1 MELKRKISL
10 KPVVAFRRSEQN
22 PYMYGL
28 QMKRKL
34 TVREACHIYRNILL
48 FNIDLM
54 IDEIKCDSFAKEELR
69 RFYDGITDAMNSYIA
84 GDIGWMG
91 LCDAT
96 YCYDTDEDDGLSVAA
111 ALKLT
116 EYLQQK
122 GIV

>member
-1 MELKRKISL
+1 MELKRRINL
-10 KPVVAFRRSEQN
+10 KPVVEFRRSEQN

-34 TVREACHIYRNILL
+34 PVREACHIYRNILL
-48 FNIDLM
+48 FNIDLA
-54 IDEIKCDSFAKEELR
+54 IDDIKCDNFAKEELR
-69 RFYDGITDAMNSYIA
+69 RFYDEITDAMNNYIA

-122 GIV
+122 GII

>member
-1 MELKRKISL
+1 MELKRKIKL
-10 KPVVAFRRSEQN
+10 KPVVAFRRSKLN

-48 FNIDLM
+48 FNIDLA
-54 IDEIKCDSFAKEELR
+54 IDDIKCDSFAKEELR
-69 RFYDGITDAMNSYIA
+69 RYYDEITDAMNSYIA

-122 GIV
+122 GII

>member
-1 MELKRKISL
+1 MELKRRIKLS
-10 KPVVAFRRSEQN
+10 PVVAFRRSEQN

-28 QMKRKL
+28 KMKRKL

-48 FNIDLM
+48 FNIDLA
-54 IDEIKCDSFAKEELR
+54 IDDIKCDSFVKEELR
-69 RFYDGITDAMNSYIA
+69 RFYDEITDAMNSYIA
-84 GDIGWMG
+84 GDIGWRG